1 MSQQKLAFIINKEF
15 HYITVIQLTNQGF
28 QCIAV
33 FLYYLKTEKD
43 GPCQLFMLSSH
54 GFYYKDGRQCIF
66 WNLPKVCF
74 ILSATVFKFLYN
86 SITVF
91 SLSDLLRF
99 DQLRFCIRQ
108 CYASVCMWMNRM
120 IEKETSGYVYY
131 YHYLHAFSI
140 MFSSIYVALHMRTP
154 YLRFDSIKEICMNIC
169 RN

>member
-66 WNLPKVCF
+66 WNLPKACF
-74 ILSATVFKFLYN
+74 ILSATVFKFLCN

-108 CYASVCMWMNRM
+108 CYASVCIHIISRKDFINIIHSSLSTIVRATDD
-120 IEKETSGYVYY
+120 IGNIVC
-131 YHYLHAFSI
+131 I
-140 MFSSIYVALHMRTP
+140 MQFG
-154 YLRFDSIKEICMNIC
+154 
-169 RN
+169 